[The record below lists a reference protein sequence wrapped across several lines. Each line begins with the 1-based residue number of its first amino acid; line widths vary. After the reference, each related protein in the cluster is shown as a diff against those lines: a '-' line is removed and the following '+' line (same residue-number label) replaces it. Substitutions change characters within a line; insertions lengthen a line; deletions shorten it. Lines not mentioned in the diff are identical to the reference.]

1 MTLELSMVF
10 VTTMGTNYTNDNDE
24 NDPMPFVSIAAAT
37 ANALR
42 FLGFHKEEDV
52 RSDES
57 RGGNR
62 DNQSN
67 SSTDEKYVQQRLA
80 ELRRFERRANGGK

>member
-1 MTLELSMVF
+1 MESN
-10 VTTMGTNYTNDNDE
+10 TNYANE
-24 NDPMPFVSIAAAT
+24 NCKDDPMRFVSIAAAT

-42 FLGFHKEEDV
+42 YLGFHENEDV

-62 DNQSN
+62 DNQPN
-67 SSTDEKYVQQRLA
+67 RSTDEQYVQQRLA
-80 ELRRFERRANGGK
+80 ELRRFERKAGGK